1 MRWVD
6 LPPVWLVGFVALAW
20 GQSVLLPL
28 SGGLPTAP
36 FGFALIGTG
45 AALMGAAVVQMYR
58 AKTTIIP
65 RQEASQL
72 VMGGVFSL
80 SRNPVY
86 LGDALVLAG
95 FALSWVYL
103 ADALVLAGFAL
114 SWGAWPSLVL
124 VPVFMWLISWRFIEG
139 EEEALRQSFGTA
151 FQAYEKE
158 TRRWL

>member
-80 SRNPVY
+80 SRNPI
-86 LGDALVLAG
+86 
-95 FALSWVYL
+95 YL